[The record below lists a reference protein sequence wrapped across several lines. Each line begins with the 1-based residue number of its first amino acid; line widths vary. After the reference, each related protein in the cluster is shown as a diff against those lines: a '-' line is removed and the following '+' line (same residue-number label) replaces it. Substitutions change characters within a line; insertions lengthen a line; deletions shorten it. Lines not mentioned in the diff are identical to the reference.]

1 MPERK
6 KIKENNPKK
15 PAEALIATTDKS
27 YPIDMVKEAYIKS
40 DQGLKGFARR
50 YGLNEKELQQL
61 IDSGDWEAAKERY
74 KERVYRTIIKDRIEI
89 VEWRQSLLQRA
100 ELFELMAVEG
110 VLNDMGDQM
119 QKDGD
124 LFVRNSLGE
133 ITRDEMGNPKI
144 RRITKEMKES
154 LKLSQDLREAN
165 AKIIREEVGL
175 QVITLDE
182 NEVKQLYNQDEL
194 FVEGDGDE

>member
-1 MPERK
+1 MSERK
-6 KIKENNPKK
+6 ILRKDSK
-15 PAEALIATTDKS
+15 PTEALIAITDKS
-27 YPIDMVKEAYIKS
+27 YPVDIVREAYIKS

-50 YGLNEKELQQL
+50 YGLNETELRRL
-61 IDSGDWEAAKERY
+61 VDAGDWEVAKEQY

-89 VEWRQSLLQRA
+89 IEWRQSLLQRA
-100 ELFELMAVEG
+100 ELLELMAVEG
-110 VLNDMGDQM
+110 VLDDMGNQM

-124 LFVRNSLGE
+124 LFVRNSMGE

-175 QVITLDE
+175 QVVTLDKDE
-182 NEVKQLYNQDEL
+182 IKQLYNQDEL
-194 FVEGDGDE
+194 FIEGDVDD